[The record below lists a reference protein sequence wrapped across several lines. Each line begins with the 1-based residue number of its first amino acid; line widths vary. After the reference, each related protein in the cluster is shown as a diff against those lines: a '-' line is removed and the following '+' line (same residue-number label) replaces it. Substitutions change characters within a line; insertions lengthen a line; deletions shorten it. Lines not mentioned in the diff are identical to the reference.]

1 MSAAMP
7 DLSIYAKGA
16 QLERQ
21 LRQIKPG
28 ERFRIPAQELA
39 EIQVPANPLDRQT
52 VLYLSD
58 WFRDRMPFYCVTY
71 HNIATGDIEFANEQ
85 SSAGKGE

>member
-1 MSAAMP
+1 MP
-7 DLSIYAKGA
+7 DLSRYTKGA

-21 LRQIKPG
+21 LRRLKPG
-28 ERFRIPAQELA
+28 ERFRIPARDLA
-39 EIQVPANPLDRQT
+39 DIEVPADPLDKQT

-71 HNIATGDIEFANEQ
+71 HNIANGDIEFANEQ
-85 SSAGKGE
+85 ASPVKEG